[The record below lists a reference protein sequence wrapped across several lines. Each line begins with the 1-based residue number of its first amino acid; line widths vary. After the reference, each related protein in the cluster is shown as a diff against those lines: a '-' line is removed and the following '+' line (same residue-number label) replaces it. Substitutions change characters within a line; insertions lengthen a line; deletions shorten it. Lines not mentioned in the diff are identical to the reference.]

1 MLVMGISLCW
11 GNGCVCSSCLFH
23 TGAAVLSCAMASNPA
38 PGLQYISDIANA
50 TTLTDSRAFNAFCV
64 EELQTAKTFI
74 QKNLPYITLDTVLFH
89 AYFVLEYRI
98 DHTQVS
104 INDKL
109 VETAFDFL
117 DTFIPAYTQAFRNN
131 EKNCLHRCLSLFVHG
146 I

>member
-1 MLVMGISLCW
+1 MCMFLLFVSHGLGSIILCHGFESGSW
-11 GNGCVCSSCLFH
+11 SPVHFGHCECNDTYGLQGVQR
-23 TGAAVLSCAMASNPA
+23 VLCGGASN
-38 PGLQYISDIANA
+38 
-50 TTLTDSRAFNAFCV
+50 R
-64 EELQTAKTFI
+64 ETFI

-117 DTFIPAYTQAFRNN
+117 GTFIPAYTQAFRNN

-146 I
+146 V